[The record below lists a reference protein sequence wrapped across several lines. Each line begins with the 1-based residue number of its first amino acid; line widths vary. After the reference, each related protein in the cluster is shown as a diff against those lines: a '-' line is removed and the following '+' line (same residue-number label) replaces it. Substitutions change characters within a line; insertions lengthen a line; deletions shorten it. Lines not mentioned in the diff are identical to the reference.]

1 MLEVRRHL
9 HRNPELSNEER
20 ETQAYLKQALEDA
33 GLSGIRPVA
42 GFGLA
47 VDVVSTAGP
56 SNRKVVIRADIDAL
70 PITEAS
76 GVPFSSERPGVMHAC
91 GHDAH
96 AAMGYAASVLLER
109 QKQSFSGTVRI
120 IFQPAEEAEPLG
132 GRRVV
137 DEGLLDDL
145 DAAIGIHAYAET
157 GKIAVGEGPYTLAC
171 DTFDIT
177 VTGHSAHAAKP
188 SEGVDAIAVACS
200 IVIVSREIDPYDP
213 LVISIT
219 GIEGGGAYNV
229 TAAEARLKGTIRSD
243 HEATRQ
249 HAWKRLRQIV
259 DGVAT
264 SHNSGAELDLHFSL

>member
-1 MLEVRRHL
+1 
-9 HRNPELSNEER
+9 
-20 ETQAYLKQALEDA
+20 
-33 GLSGIRPVA
+33 SGIRPVA

-47 VDVVSTAGP
+47 VDVVGAAGP
-56 SNRKVVIRADIDAL
+56 SNRKIVIRVDIDAL

-96 AAMGYAASVLLER
+96 TAMGYAASVLLER

-137 DEGLLDDL
+137 EEGLLDDV
-145 DAAIGIHAYAET
+145 DAAIGIHVDPYTAT
-157 GKIAVGEGPYTLAC
+157 GKIAVGGGPYTLAC
-171 DTFDIT
+171 DIFDIT
-177 VTGHSAHAAKP
+177 VTGNSAHAAKP

-200 IVIVSREIDPYDP
+200 IVTELQKIVSREIDPYDP
-213 LVISIT
+213 RVVSIT
-219 GIEGGGAYNV
+219 GIEGGGAHNV
-229 TAAEARLKGTIRSD
+229 IAAEARLKGTIRRG

-259 DGVAT
+259 EGVA
-264 SHNSGAELDLHFSL
+264 